1 MNIFQAEMIVFHP
14 CHFRGDV
21 HLPSTGIV
29 FVVAWATVFQETPS
43 THLFLIPQ
51 KEPRIF
57 RNTLSATSRG
67 DSGAIPIDE
76 RGQF

>member
-29 FVVAWATVFQETPS
+29 FVVAWATVFQATPS
-43 THLFLIPQ
+43 THLFLIWP
-51 KEPRIF
+51 KIIPEPF
-57 RNTLSATSRG
+57 ETCVLQAEVG
-67 DSGAIPIDE
+67 
-76 RGQF
+76 